1 MAVDKLKNE
10 QKLEQALTS
19 GESRQGQS
27 KGTMLSPVKY
37 EASGQTIQLS
47 PETVRTYLVQGNGRV
62 TDQEVGLFINLCRY
76 QQLNPFLRE
85 AYLIKYGD
93 SPATMV
99 TGKETFTKRA
109 SADERC
115 GGWEAGIIIQTKDNK
130 IDHRKGTM
138 LLPGEV
144 LLGGWARVYRKDW
157 QVPIENSVSLQEYMR
172 KGKDGKPMSSWASM
186 PATMIRKV
194 ALVQALREAFPER
207 FAGLYS
213 PEEMPVNPT
222 DLPQEPIDVTAI
234 DEAPTE
240 TPSMVDEA
248 IEKAEKIRSS
258 SKQTGNLTPK
268 QIKRFYAIARSSGA
282 GDEVTKLVVEK
293 VAPHV
298 MRDGKINWEAVDRNT
313 YDRLCTLF
321 ESGGWQSE
329 MERIEDEQNNDMYD
343 DLDLDKL
350 NEFLNELE

>member
-1 MAVDKLKNE
+1 
-10 QKLEQALTS
+10 
-19 GESRQGQS
+19 
-27 KGTMLSPVKY
+27 MLSVVKY
-37 EASGQTIQLS
+37 EASGQMIQLS
-47 PETVRTYLVQGNGRV
+47 PQTVRTYLVQGNGRV

-115 GGWEAGIIIQTKDNK
+115 GGWDAGIIIQTKDNK

-234 DEAPTE
+234 DEAPSE
-240 TPSMVDEA
+240 VPAKTPSAADEA
-248 IEKAEKIRSS
+248 VEKAEKVRGSS
-258 SKQTGNLTPK
+258 RQTGNLTEK
-268 QIKRFYAIARSSGA
+268 QIKRFYAIVKNSA

-293 VAPHV
+293 VAPQV

-313 YDRLCTLF
+313 YDRLCALF
-321 ESGGWQSE
+321 ESGDWQNVVE
-329 MERIEDEQNNDMYD
+329 QLEAEQNNDTDD
-343 DLDLDKL
+343 DLNMDEL
-350 NEFLNELE
+350 NEFLNQTA

>member
-1 MAVDKLKNE
+1 
-10 QKLEQALTS
+10 
-19 GESRQGQS
+19 
-27 KGTMLSPVKY
+27 MLSVVKY
-37 EASGQTIQLS
+37 EASGQMIQLS
-47 PETVRTYLVQGNGRV
+47 PQTVRTYLVQGNGRV

-115 GGWEAGIIIQTKDNK
+115 GGWDAGIIIQTKDNK

-234 DEAPTE
+234 DEAPAEVPAKT
-240 TPSMVDEA
+240 SSAADEA
-248 IEKAEKIRSS
+248 VEKAEKVRGSS
-258 SKQTGNLTPK
+258 RQTGNLTEK
-268 QIKRFYAIARSSGA
+268 QIKRFYAIVKNSGA
-282 GDEVTKLVVEK
+282 GDEVTRLVVEK
-293 VAPHV
+293 VAPQV
-298 MRDGKINWEAVDRNT
+298 MQGGKINWEAVDRNT
-313 YDRLCTLF
+313 YDELCSLF
-321 ESGGWQSE
+321 ESDDWQNVVE
-329 MERIEDEQNNDMYD
+329 QLEAEQNNDMDD
-343 DLDLDKL
+343 DLDIDKL
-350 NEFLNELE
+350 NEFLNQTA

>member
-1 MAVDKLKNE
+1 
-10 QKLEQALTS
+10 
-19 GESRQGQS
+19 
-27 KGTMLSPVKY
+27 MLSVVKY
-37 EASGQTIQLS
+37 EASGQMIQLS
-47 PETVRTYLVQGNGRV
+47 PQTVRTYLVQGNGRV
-62 TDQEVGLFINLCRY
+62 TDQEVGLFIDLCRY

-115 GGWEAGIIIQTKDNK
+115 GGWDAGIIIQTKDNK

-234 DEAPTE
+234 DEAPAEVPAKT
-240 TPSMVDEA
+240 SSAADEA
-248 IEKAEKIRSS
+248 VEKAEKVRGSS
-258 SKQTGNLTPK
+258 RQTGNLTEK
-268 QIKRFYAIARSSGA
+268 QIKRFYAIVKNSGA
-282 GDEVTKLVVEK
+282 GDEVTRLVVEK
-293 VAPHV
+293 VAPQV
-298 MRDGKINWEAVDRNT
+298 MQGGKINWEAVDRNT
-313 YDRLCTLF
+313 YDILCSLF
-321 ESGGWQSE
+321 ESDDWQNVVE
-329 MERIEDEQNNDMYD
+329 QLEAEQNNDTDD
-343 DLDLDKL
+343 DLNLDDL
-350 NEFLNELE
+350 NEFLNPPA